1 MVRSRFGFVF
11 DDSPVAH
18 TSWAFVI
25 EVVNYL
31 LKKRKEENH
40 INLKAQRGHTN
51 RPSNH
56 HSSYR
61 NILPNIHL
69 SNRPTNHHNS
79 HPILLSNGTLVV
91 TTNILVDDL
100 GDITTSVRRTAG
112 TYVHLGISN
121 GRLIVSDTK
130 ESVGEELVDVLP
142 PVTKKD
148 LLLAEIKG
156 IVGSERIGDEDSTD
170 HMLTI
175 IISKGVV
182 NKAWDVVQEDFATS
196 VTIRV
201 VAAVLALIVLLS
213 GLRDNVDQNEEI
225 FGEILANDPL
235 TVIKNYLQTVELI
248 VTVRYK
254 KLVSTTRKEKPSV
267 VVLFNAPVKV
277 LAGTTR
283 TNREDSLISDNLE
296 LRELGIFE
304 RTSSV
309 ITKVVVGVD
318 NTTRVERVDIVD
330 DSVVSIVDV
339 LGLVKEEKIPI
350 TYL

>member
-1 MVRSRFGFVF
+1 M
-11 DDSPVAH
+11 
-18 TSWAFVI
+18 
-25 EVVNYL
+25 
-31 LKKRKEENH
+31 
-40 INLKAQRGHTN
+40 
-51 RPSNH
+51 
-56 HSSYR
+56 
-61 NILPNIHL
+61 
-69 SNRPTNHHNS
+69 
-79 HPILLSNGTLVV
+79 
-91 TTNILVDDL
+91 VDDL